1 MKFSILCK
9 CRKKIREKN
18 SNKNFIRIL
27 FSHCLTHKDSGQALV
42 ESILVYA
49 LLFLCAFAVI
59 EITRLIAFK
68 NCLQSSTS
76 YIAHKIAYSQ
86 IDLLQKNKISNH
98 TGIYENDNKQFS
110 KKISTEIESYLN
122 TISTTFFSY
131 DNPEN
136 NKDKSGVLYIKKH
149 DVRVYVKLVY
159 NSQLLPSGIYIESQ
173 TCLPVLF
180 SSYFRHFK
188 EKVDIGKSVQNDSR
202 TCLGHFNAS
211 LRIPLYWFK
220 VRVFAYSP
228 WPAAT
233 QIFQYGLALP
243 DKFEAL
249 EQENRKD
256 VLTAIESHPLTQ
268 YFSPAQDRNKFH
280 E

>member
-1 MKFSILCK
+1 MMSNIFCICK
-9 CRKKIREKN
+9 NLLLNNVGGRCRKINRYHERSDMN
-18 SNKNFIRIL
+18 
-27 FSHCLTHKDSGQALV
+27 SGQTLV
-42 ESILVYA
+42 EFIIVYV
-49 LLFLCAFAVI
+49 LLFLCAFAVVEI
-59 EITRLIAFK
+59 ERIIAFK
-68 NCLQSSTS
+68 NCLQASTS

-86 IDLLQKNKISNH
+86 IDLLKNHKITDQ

-122 TISTTFFSY
+122 KISTTFFSY
-131 DNPEN
+131 DNNEN
-136 NKDKSGVLYIKKH
+136 AANEAGVRYIKKH
-149 DVRVYVKLVY
+149 DVRVYLKLAN
-159 NSQLLPSGIYIESQ
+159 NSKSLPSGIYIESQ

-188 EKVDIGKSVQNDSR
+188 EKFEVGKSLQDDTDSR

-211 LRIPLYWFK
+211 SRIPLYWFK
-220 VRVFAYSP
+220 IQVFAYSP

-233 QIFQYGLALP
+233 QIFKHGLALP

-256 VLTAIESHPLTQ
+256 VLAAIDALPLTQ
-268 YFSPAQDRNKFH
+268 FFNSTLNKG
-280 E
+280 